1 VNPVPARV
9 LFLQRNSFT
18 ANLNYGVY
26 ILAGTP
32 GNVTIRENN
41 FFGNRGSCGI
51 ASQSADVIDARN
63 NYWGAATGPSWIDP
77 ADEACAMQGSI
88 TTTPFAT
95 REFR

>member
-1 VNPVPARV
+1 V